1 MFPGLGGMDPRRMK
15 QLMRQMGI
23 KSEEIGAKRVVF
35 ELAGGSKLVFEKPQ
49 VSAIDLGGQKTYT
62 IIGAA
67 KEEKG
72 TGKGDVGSGEAGQEI
87 PESDVDMV
95 AEQAKASKEKA
106 RKALEETKGD
116 IAEAI
121 ENLKK

>member
-23 KSEEIGAKRVVF
+23 KSEELDVKRVVF
-35 ELAGGSKLVFEKPQ
+35 ELAGGSKLVFEGPQ

-62 IIGAA
+62 IIGTP
-67 KEEKG
+67 KEEK
-72 TGKGDVGSGEAGQEI
+72 AGPELGRGI
-87 PESDVDMV
+87 PEADAEMV
-95 AEQAKASKEKA
+95 AAQAKVSMEKA
-106 RKALEETKGD
+106 RGALEETNGD

-121 ENLKK
+121 QKLSK